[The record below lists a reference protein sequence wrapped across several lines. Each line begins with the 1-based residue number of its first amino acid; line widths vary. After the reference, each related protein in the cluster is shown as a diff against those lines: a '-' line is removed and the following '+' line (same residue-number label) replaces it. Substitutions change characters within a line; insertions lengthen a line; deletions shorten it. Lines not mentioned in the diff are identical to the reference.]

1 MQKLLIFT
9 VSFLIGIL
17 IGYGVLQGVQ
27 SLLGYG
33 GGAKVHTV
41 RKQHTLHAPPITEAK
56 GGDPVDK
63 ANKDAQVFLEKF
75 DHALNGKQKQ
85 GKITLSKKATSNDS
99 LKIFFDIVST
109 KLQNLTFVSSLYVG
123 MVGMFALVFATAMG
137 SLAGMDHALLRRLS
151 GWATVLPPMFG
162 VAGTMA
168 ALAAFA
174 GVDPSRLAEAFRTN
188 VGDAVGTTIVGIAFY
203 TLNLLLLTLMS
214 GGDDAP
220 AA

>member
-1 MQKLLIFT
+1 MKKLLMFT
-9 VSFLIGIL
+9 VTFLIGLL
-17 IGYGVLQGVQ
+17 IGYGVLLGVQ
-27 SLLGYG
+27 RLLEHSG
-33 GGAKVHTV
+33 GDRVHTM
-41 RKQHTLHAPPITEAK
+41 RKRHTLHAPPITGVK
-56 GGDPVDK
+56 GGDPIDK
-63 ANKDAQVFLEKF
+63 ANKDAEKLLEEF
-75 DHALNGKQKQ
+75 DRELNG
-85 GKITLSKKATSNDS
+85 TNWLKK
-99 LKIFFDIVST
+99 FFAFVAFVAE
-109 KLQNLTFVSSLYVG
+109 KLRNLTFVSTLYAG